1 MVDQPSDTPPIGSQ
15 NQAVLPAPD
24 ARWFTS
30 GDIDWPSRERLKRAA
45 DVLLASALIVFTFPL
60 AVMVALAIRLDSPGP
75 ILVRE
80 ARLGRNNRLYSTL
93 KFRTTIS
100 VPSSASRSRWPLRE
114 QATRA
119 GHFLHYSRIEE
130 LPRLLNVLRGEMTM
144 TGVRGRTRAFEN

>member
-30 GDIDWPSRERLKRAA
+30 GYIDWPSRERLKRAA
-45 DVLLASALIVFTFPL
+45 DVLLASALIGFTFPL

-80 ARLGRNNRLYSTL
+80 ARLGRNNRPYSIL

-100 VPSSASRSRWPLRE
+100 VPSSASRCVGPSANSRPGSVISSIT
-114 QATRA
+114 AA
-119 GHFLHYSRIEE
+119 SR
-130 LPRLLNVLRGEMTM
+130 NS
-144 TGVRGRTRAFEN
+144 RT